1 MPRAIWP
8 AIWIPALLATLL
20 LATPAQATAVKK
32 LSDAD
37 LVRDAKLIARAEC
50 LSIST
55 EWGPERKRIF
65 TRIRFSVSA
74 TLKGSERTALEVLL
88 PGGERD
94 GLSYVVHGMPE
105 FRPGE
110 EVVLFLTG
118 AHKKSGICVPV
129 GLGQGLYRIKRER
142 GKKAAAV
149 RDTRSLLLVES
160 GKTPRKGRL
169 ERLDLDELLTT
180 VKAEVARQKAAKAP
194 KKQGAKKQG
203 AKKQGE
209 GQ

>member
-1 MPRAIWP
+1 MPRAIWFP
-8 AIWIPALLATLL
+8 VLLATLL
-20 LATPAQATAVKK
+20 FATPAQATAVKK

-50 LSIST
+50 LSVST
-55 EWGPERKRIF
+55 EWGPQRKRIF
-65 TRIRFSVSA
+65 TRIRFAVTA
-74 TLKGSERTALEVLL
+74 TLKGAERTSLEVLL

-129 GLGQGLYRIKRER
+129 GLGQGLYRIKRES

-160 GKTPRKGRL
+160 GQSPRQGSV
-169 ERLDLDELLTT
+169 ERLDLDDLLDT
-180 VKAEVARQKAAKAP
+180 VKTEVTRQKKAKEQ
-194 KKQGAKKQG
+194 KAKEQK
-203 AKKQGE
+203 AKEQKG
-209 GQ
+209 GDK